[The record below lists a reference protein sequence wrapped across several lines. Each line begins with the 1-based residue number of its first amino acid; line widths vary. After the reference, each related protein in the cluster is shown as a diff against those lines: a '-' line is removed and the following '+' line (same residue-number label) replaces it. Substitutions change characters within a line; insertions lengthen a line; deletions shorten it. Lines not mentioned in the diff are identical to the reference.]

1 MENASKALI
10 IAGAILLAILLI
22 SLGIMIFNQAQDTV
36 GNSGMSKAEITSFN
50 SQFSKYEGTKKR
62 GSEVKSLINEVRASN
77 ASDATDGNGRA
88 IALILTNAGSDNK
101 TDVRD
106 DQKGIVTAANVTTG
120 NIKSTATYTVQITGN
135 DSSGYIKQ
143 ITITKD

>member
-50 SQFSKYEGTKKR
+50 SQFNKYEGTKKR

-77 ASDATDGNGRA
+77 ASDESDGNGRA
-88 IALILTNAGSDNK
+88 IALKLENAGTDNK
-101 TDVRD
+101 ADVRD
-106 DQKGIVTAANVTTG
+106 DGKGKVTTVNVVTG
-120 NIKSTATYTVQITGN
+120 NIKSTATYTVKITGT
-135 DSSGYIKQ
+135 DTSGYIKE